1 MNDRVRIRPVAEA
14 DLAVLE
20 RFTMD
25 PAAAGPF
32 EWYGWRDLNR
42 YRRAWS
48 EDRLLSDKSGILAVA
63 YAGGPLGFVSW
74 RRAWATT
81 LSYCWEI
88 GVGLLPEARGK
99 GHGTEAQRLL
109 VRYLFAHS
117 TVNRVQ
123 AATNVD
129 NIAEQRALE
138 KAGFT
143 REGVLRGL
151 AFQNGR
157 WQDGVLYSVLR
168 HEVAPEAEEPGIS
181 TAPGSA
187 PPRR

>member
-1 MNDRVRIRPVAEA
+1 MVRTMNDRVRLRPAAEA
-14 DLAVLE
+14 DLSILD
-20 RFTMD
+20 RFGMD
-25 PAAAGPF
+25 PEAMGPF

-42 YRRAWS
+42 FRRAWG
-48 EDRLLSDKSGILAVA
+48 EDRLLSDKSGILVVA
-63 YAGGPLGFVSW
+63 GDEGPFGFVSW

-88 GVGLLPEARGK
+88 GIGLLPEARGK
-99 GHGTEAQRLL
+99 GHGVAAQRLL

-117 TVNRVQ
+117 MVNRVQ
-123 AATNVD
+123 AVTNIG

-143 REGVLRGL
+143 REGVIRGV

-168 HEVAPEAEEPGIS
+168 HELPPEAE
-181 TAPGSA
+181 
-187 PPRR
+187 